1 MKKMKLIG
9 VAAATL
15 LAISPILASS
25 TVGAA
30 SDLKVEPI
38 SANTNTSAPYVYYNG
53 TRYDHDATINVDNAS
68 FNNIPVGSKVD
79 VDAIMRAFTTVK
91 GNSVV
96 VDTSDVD
103 PDVAAI
109 YPASVT
115 ISNNSGSNSIT
126 LSFNLTVGDH
136 NANYQ
141 TIKGNPDAVATVYQQ
156 TSDGMAETSHSLDK
170 DQQVATYGEMT
181 IDGKKYTRLNS
192 ANSNMYVLS
201 GWFNGA
207 YVSNS
212 TPTTKY
218 LMHAAIIYDQDLKP
232 SGKKFRQ
239 FRNIDVYADPVT
251 MSGKQYYRV
260 VNTLYYVNAANVDGT
275 KRTLTKN
282 AYIYATGSKRASKKL
297 LKKGTTVTTYGS
309 SFKFKNGK
317 RYYRVGKG
325 KQYVRTVNFK

>member
-15 LAISPILASS
+15 LAVSPILASS

-30 SDLKVEPI
+30 SSNVRVNSI
-38 SANTNTSAPYVYYNG
+38 SANTNVSAPYAYYNG
-53 TRYDHDATINVDNAS
+53 TRYDHNANIDVGNVS
-68 FNNIPVGSKVD
+68 FNYIPVGGRVD
-79 VDAIMRAFTTVK
+79 IDAIMRAFTTAR

-115 ISNNSGSNSIT
+115 ISNNSGNSIT

-141 TIKGNPDAVATVYQQ
+141 TIKGDPDAVATVYRQ
-156 TSDGMAETSHSLDK
+156 TSDGMEETSHSLDK
-170 DQQVATYGEMT
+170 DQQVATYGETT

-192 ANSNMYVLS
+192 ANSDMYVLS

-239 FRNIDVYADPVT
+239 FRNIDVYSDPVT

-260 VNTLYYVNAANVDGT
+260 VNTLYYVNAANIDGT

-282 AYIYATGSKRASKKL
+282 AYIYATGSKRANKKL
-297 LKKGTTVTTYGS
+297 LKKGTTITTYGS
-309 SFKFKNGK
+309 SFKFKNSK
-317 RYYRVGKG
+317 RYYRIGKG
-325 KQYVRTVNFK
+325 KQYVRTINFE